1 MLKFCKKSYFSI
13 EERHVF
19 EFNSYLYQGRE
30 MLLLDIAG
38 ESDPFVVVSI
48 SNQSIQSKTIDN
60 SVNPTWNQTLSL
72 PEVFLYGSVDDIIRN
87 PPEVFV
93 KIYDS
98 DPFNVRLNKL
108 LRDKIR
114 NICFLLSFFRPKN
127 SKIKP
132 DNLLFFLNLN
142 FWLYL

>member
-1 MLKFCKKSYFSI
+1 
-13 EERHVF
+13 
-19 EFNSYLYQGRE
+19 

-114 NICFLLSFFRPKN
+114 NIN
-127 SKIKP
+127 
-132 DNLLFFLNLN
+132 
-142 FWLYL
+142 Y